1 MRHYHLVT
9 GEVVYSLSDS
19 VQSELVN
26 ALITTDNGSINVV
39 KLGECQ
45 QALQMSLHQI
55 YGEDWTKNAII
66 KNVVILNINYLG
78 EFTKDQFHE
87 GVSK

>member
-1 MRHYHLVT
+1 MEHYHLVT
-9 GEVVYSLSDS
+9 GEVVYTLNDSL
-19 VQSELVN
+19 QSELVN
-26 ALITTDNGSINVV
+26 ALITTKNSYINVV

-45 QALQMSLHQI
+45 QALQMSLHQV

-78 EFTKDQFHE
+78 EFTKEQFHE
-87 GVSK
+87 GLPK